1 MNVQSMAGLCFAAAV
16 VCMLMLVQTAEAKL
30 KDRECEVCIAALNK
44 IEKTITKK
52 QRDEGRDGIEKAIR
66 KYCKTAKNKENS
78 FCYYIGGTS
87 DAATGS
93 LGEVSKRLGNYVPT
107 EKICTHLKK
116 LDSQICELK
125 YEKQIDLDA
134 VDLKKLKVRDLKKI
148 LNDWGEE
155 CKACTEKSDF
165 IKRIEHLKPKHFKKA
180 EL

>member
-1 MNVQSMAGLCFAAAV
+1 M
-16 VCMLMLVQTAEAKL
+16 
-30 KDRECEVCIAALNK
+30 
-44 IEKTITKK
+44 
-52 QRDEGRDGIEKAIR
+52 
-66 KYCKTAKNKENS
+66 
-78 FCYYIGGTS
+78 
-87 DAATGS
+87 
-93 LGEVSKRLGNYVPT
+93 PT

-165 IKRIEHLKPKHFKKA
+165 IKRIEHLKPKHYKKR